1 LNLLNKYVFF
11 TGLLEEAEIS
21 DIISRADFMILFSHY
36 ENMPVVIN
44 EAFSCGIPVVS
55 SSVGGIPEYIKEET
69 GTLVE
74 PGNEND
80 FLEKIIHMMGHFSAY
95 DKSKIRNF
103 AVESFSKEAIAR
115 QLIELYAYIFTR

>member
-1 LNLLNKYVFF
+1 
-11 TGLLEEAEIS
+11 
-21 DIISRADFMILFSHY
+21 MILFSHY

-44 EAFSCGIPVVS
+44 EAFACGIPVVS

-69 GTLVE
+69 GILVE

-80 FLEKIIHMMGHFSAY
+80 FLEKIIHMMDHFSAY
-95 DKSKIRNF
+95 DKNRIRKF

-115 QLIELYAYIFTR
+115 QLIDLYAYIFTR